1 MKQSIDRRLFRDVNF
16 LSFWGATI
24 LSALGDSS
32 NYILMSWFILDVTG
46 SEGILGTALLCI
58 SIPRLF
64 FMLIGGVTA
73 DRINRKY
80 ILIFSVLA
88 RALVLG
94 LFSMLL
100 GAGNSSIV
108 TETVYLMATLF
119 GIVDAFFWPARDSMI
134 PQVVPKDQLAAANSI
149 IQTTQ
154 QISMVVGPLLA
165 AILLHLA
172 NYQIRFLTIAAVFLG
187 TALLLAKM
195 RFDPVVDHQKTV
207 VTVKSSALQDLAAG
221 IRYVITIRPI
231 ALIMVIA
238 FFTNI
243 LTQGPLSIAI
253 PVLVKNL
260 GWSGSAYGFLMGA
273 VGIGAII
280 GGIITGLAKRFRGH
294 YRLLA
299 IFIVGM
305 GLGIATTGFMRHVGF
320 GIAAML
326 VVGMMMTM
334 VDIPI
339 IIYIQTVCDQKMLG
353 RVMSLLSLTSMG
365 LGPVSYA
372 LTSYILQHG
381 LADAQTVMI
390 TGGTLM
396 AITGLSM
403 VLFKDLRTMEE
414 HPAWKNVGSYKS
426 KDAKAT
432 TM

>member
-1 MKQSIDRRLFRDVNF
+1 MKQKNDRRLLRDINF
-16 LSFWGATI
+16 LSFWGATV
-24 LSALGDSS
+24 LSALGDSA
-32 NYILMSWFILDVTG
+32 NYILLSWFIVDVTG
-46 SEGILGTALLCI
+46 SEGTLGTALLCM

-94 LFSMLL
+94 VFSLVLRQSNTHFVM
-100 GAGNSSIV
+100 GA
-108 TETVYLMATLF
+108 VYLMATLF

-134 PQVVPKDQLAAANSI
+134 PQLVPKEQLAAANSV

-154 QISMVVGPLLA
+154 QISMVVGPLIVAL
-165 AILLHLA
+165 LLHLA
-172 NYQIRFLTIAAVFLG
+172 NYRIRFLTIAAVFLG
-187 TALLLAKM
+187 SAILLTIMK
-195 RFDPVVDHQKTV
+195 FDSVAD
-207 VTVKSSALQDLAAG
+207 VTKPGDEIKSSALQDLAAG

-231 ALIMVIA
+231 ALIMAIA
-238 FFTNI
+238 FFMNI
-243 LTQGPLSIAI
+243 LTPGPLSIGI
-253 PVLVKNL
+253 PVLVKKL
-260 GWSGSAYGFLMGA
+260 GWSGSAFGYLMGA

-280 GGIITGLAKRFRGH
+280 GGIITGLANGFRGH

-299 IFIVGM
+299 IFIAGM
-305 GLGIATTGFMRHVGF
+305 GSGIAATGFMHNIGF
-320 GIAAML
+320 GITSML

-339 IIYIQTVCDQKMLG
+339 IIYIQTVSDPKMLG

-372 LTSYILQHG
+372 LTSFILEHG
-381 LADAQTVMI
+381 IANAQTVMI

-396 AITGLSM
+396 AFTGLSII
-403 VLFKDLRTMEE
+403 LFRDLRTMEE
-414 HPAWKNVGSYKS
+414 HPSWKNVDSHKHRDVEGV
-426 KDAKAT
+426 
-432 TM
+432 